1 MVQNKHKKS
10 KPKKNHPQAKKHGKQ
25 ASISEFRSQLDVLG
39 LKIIQ
44 VTADGNCFFRALADQ
59 LEGNEELHEKYRNM
73 VVQYIMKNRELF
85 EPFIEDDVP
94 FEKYCQSMEKDGT
107 WAGNMELQ
115 AASLV
120 TRNNICIH
128 LHMSPRWYIQNF
140 NSHGASMIHLS
151 YHDGEHYNSVR
162 MKEDPC
168 DGPAKPVTI
177 KADVN
182 LTASSQA
189 AKNPGAHSK
198 SETSKHDAATK
209 TVMTGSGC
217 DDVEKV
223 EHVLRLVDGDIDVAI
238 EFLIADGEFGETA
251 EPNGVLCEDD
261 VDSKGYDKSKNSNK
275 PSDKKDSAN
284 GVDQSADAE
293 RVVSSKSSSK
303 DDKKIPRNKLCPCG
317 SKKKY
322 KACCGVVAGRTSSK
336 LPISEHEAD
345 AARGKRGKHGKKGAP
360 ITKTPST
367 KSDGALPDMG
377 ALCI

>member
-1 MVQNKHKKS
+1 MVQNKHQKS
-10 KPKKNHPQAKKHGKQ
+10 KTKKNHPQVKRHGKQ
-25 ASISEFRSQLDVLG
+25 ASISEFRAQLDLLD

-73 VVQYIMKNRELF
+73 VVQYIMKNREMF

-128 LHMSPRWYIQNF
+128 RHLSPRWYIQNF
-140 NSHGASMIHLS
+140 NGHRASMIHLS

-168 DGPAKPVTI
+168 HGPAQPVII

-189 AKNPGAHSK
+189 SKNPIAHSN
-198 SETSKHDAATK
+198 SETSKHNASIK
-209 TVMTGSGC
+209 MVMTGSDC
-217 DDVEKV
+217 NDVGKIEQ
-223 EHVLRLVDGDIDVAI
+223 VLQLVDGDIDAAI
-238 EFLIADGEFGETA
+238 EFLIVDGESGDTA
-251 EPNGVLCEDD
+251 ESNGILLENDI
-261 VDSKGYDKSKNSNK
+261 DSKGDYQSKSSNNL
-275 PSDKKDSAN
+275 SEKKYSAN
-284 GVDQSADAE
+284 GIDQSADVK
-293 RVVSSKSSSK
+293 RVVSSKSSSR
-303 DDKKIPRNKLCPCG
+303 DDQVSRARSHNFCVSFHLESMVNRLFIYAVSYKLFHN
-317 SKKKY
+317 
-322 KACCGVVAGRTSSK
+322 
-336 LPISEHEAD
+336 L
-345 AARGKRGKHGKKGAP
+345 
-360 ITKTPST
+360 
-367 KSDGALPDMG
+367 
-377 ALCI
+377 